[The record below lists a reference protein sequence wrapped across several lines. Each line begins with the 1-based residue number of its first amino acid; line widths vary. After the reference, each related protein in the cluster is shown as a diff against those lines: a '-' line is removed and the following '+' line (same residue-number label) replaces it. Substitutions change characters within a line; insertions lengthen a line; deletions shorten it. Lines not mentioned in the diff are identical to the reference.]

1 MRTGKCEWLLW
12 CCLLLSGSAFAN
24 HGWDD
29 GRGYEE
35 VFRCESR
42 DLRPS
47 YCRADI
53 RGRVILVDQVSRNP
67 CIEGRTWGIDGRG
80 IWVAEGC
87 RGNFAIIYG
96 GRGRG
101 GDRGLPDP
109 YPAYGGPRGSYA
121 IRCESRGGDFRHCRV
136 RVRGAVEIQRQL
148 SDARCDYGRTWGY
161 DRNGV
166 WVNGGCR
173 ADFVVY
179 D

>member
-12 CCLLLSGSAFAN
+12 CCLLLSSSAFAN
-24 HGWDD
+24 HGWND
-29 GRGYEE
+29 GRSYDE

-80 IWVAEGC
+80 IWVSEGC
-87 RGNFAIIYG
+87 RGNFAIVD
-96 GRGRG
+96 RHGRG

-109 YPAYGGPRGSYA
+109 AMTGGRAAAMRSLRVARRSAGVA
-121 IRCESRGGDFRHCRV
+121 GRRV
-136 RVRGAVEIQRQL
+136 RSALEIQRQL
-148 SDARCDYGRTWGY
+148 SVARCDRPPGATVGI
-161 DRNGV
+161 